1 MVGGQPC
8 LSPQCPHIIL
18 VWHLFPRFFLRS
30 VKLMTQSVYLNTIC
44 FSVTKYDFYSKGY
57 LAVFLGQ
64 SKHGMYL
71 FLQV

>member
-1 MVGGQPC
+1 MVSGQLCPV
-8 LSPQCPHIIL
+8 SPVPPYHPDLASLPQI
-18 VWHLFPRFFLRS
+18 FLRS

-44 FSVTKYDFYSKGY
+44 FSVTKCDFYSKGY
-57 LAVFLGQ
+57 WAVFLGQ